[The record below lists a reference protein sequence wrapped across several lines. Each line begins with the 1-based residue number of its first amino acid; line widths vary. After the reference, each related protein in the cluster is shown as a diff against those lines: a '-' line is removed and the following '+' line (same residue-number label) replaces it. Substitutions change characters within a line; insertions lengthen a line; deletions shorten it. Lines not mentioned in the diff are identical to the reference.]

1 MYEYHTVQ
9 IPPNIG
15 VRMGRAEGAAATYLK
30 DVIDRHAKDGWEFY
44 SVERIGIV
52 ESLGCGCVA
61 MILTLLGQ
69 RTSQQT
75 DVYVVAFR
83 RLAPSAGRINDDT

>member
-15 VRMGRAEGAAATYLK
+15 VRMGRAEGAAAAYLK

-52 ESLGCGCVA
+52 ESRGCGC
-61 MILTLLGQ
+61 MSLLLTLTGGSTKQ
-69 RTSQQT
+69 HS
-75 DVYVVAFR
+75 DVYVVVFR
-83 RLAPSAGRINDDT
+83 RLLE